1 MPRLRTTPRKLQNQ
15 PFRPP
20 APPAVT
26 SGKKRPRRRQRLA
39 LRSDTSDYSRNS
51 NPGCEFCPLL
61 AAFNLP
67 GDTRESATIRRMVED
82 GCPRF
87 SPRILSITSGEW
99 VVAFYKV
106 GDEYCLDQQPASI

>member
-67 GDTRESATIRRMVED
+67 GDTNETTFAEDIADPEVLRAWLLELVEQ
-82 GCPRF
+82 
-87 SPRILSITSGEW
+87 
-99 VVAFYKV
+99 VAWRLRQHELKGRTV
-106 GDEYCLDQQPASI
+106 